1 MAKLISKLAITA
13 VVAIGAVAASAQD
26 FDRRCSAATIE
37 GDYAFR
43 VSGEL
48 FTPAGVINRD
58 GIALTHFDGDHL
70 LTQVD
75 YVLADGIPTP
85 GPKDANGFNTNE
97 AGTYTVHENCTGEA
111 EIDFPVPPGGT
122 SGAVIKFLFVISDNG
137 NQLNTIV
144 TSITPPNSSNPV
156 PANIHSDA
164 VRVRNRP
171 LN

>member
-1 MAKLISKLAITA
+1 MTRFISKLAIA
-13 VVAIGAVAASAQD
+13 AIIALVAVAASAQD
-26 FDRRCSAATIE
+26 HRLCSAATIE

-48 FTPAGVINRD
+48 FTPASVVNRD

-97 AGTYTVHENCTGEA
+97 TGTYAVHENCTGEA
-111 EIDFPVPPGGT
+111 EIDFPTPPGGT
-122 SGAVIKFLFVISDNG
+122 SGAVIKFFFVISDNG
-137 NQLNTIV
+137 RQLNTIV
-144 TSITPPNSSNPV
+144 TSITPPNSSTPV

-164 VRVRNRP
+164 VRVH
-171 LN
+171 